1 LLFKIRPD
9 FNKQIPTGGWE
20 GKEHA
25 YGRHPTRCGPESAEK
40 SSVRSSKELI
50 EFDSMEDI
58 ARCMK
63 KQRNVFVVVIDDDQ
77 DQAELIKEVLA
88 PEGYSVLTADNSE
101 EGLELSQRYQPFV
114 IITDFGMPD
123 MDGAELVERLKVNG
137 ASDIPVVLVTAYPPE
152 YVEERLDFNH
162 FPDLIMSKPVDFDL
176 LVETVRGYY
185 QNDYQPEL
193 CVQDRPQDCFASASL
208 APQLSGAR

>member
-1 LLFKIRPD
+1 LRK
-9 FNKQIPTGGWE
+9 
-20 GKEHA
+20 
-25 YGRHPTRCGPESAEK
+25 K
-40 SSVRSSKELI
+40 SSATTSKGLY
-50 EFDSMEDI
+50 EFDNPEEI

-63 KQRNVFVVVIDDDQ
+63 KQRNVFAVVIDDDQ

-88 PEGYSVLTADNSE
+88 PEGFCVLTADNGE
-101 EGLELSQRYQPFV
+101 EGLRLSQHYHPFV

-137 ASDIPVVLVTAYPPE
+137 SSDIPVVLVTAFPPE

-176 LVETVRGYY
+176 LVETVRDFY
-185 QNDYQPEL
+185 QNGYRPEL
-193 CVQDRPQDCFASASL
+193 CLQNRPRDCFASASFP
-208 APQLSGAR
+208 PQLSSVS

>member
-1 LLFKIRPD
+1 
-9 FNKQIPTGGWE
+9 
-20 GKEHA
+20 
-25 YGRHPTRCGPESAEK
+25 
-40 SSVRSSKELI
+40 
-50 EFDSMEDI
+50 
-58 ARCMK
+58 MK
-63 KQRNVFVVVIDDDQ
+63 KQRNVFVVVIDDEQ

-88 PEGYSVLTADNSE
+88 PEGYSVLTADNAE
-101 EGLELSQRYQPFV
+101 EGLELSQRYHPFV

-123 MDGAELVERLKVNG
+123 MDGAELVERLKLNG

-152 YVEERLDFNH
+152 YVEERLDYNH

-193 CVQDRPQDCFASASL
+193 CAQDRAHDCFASASL